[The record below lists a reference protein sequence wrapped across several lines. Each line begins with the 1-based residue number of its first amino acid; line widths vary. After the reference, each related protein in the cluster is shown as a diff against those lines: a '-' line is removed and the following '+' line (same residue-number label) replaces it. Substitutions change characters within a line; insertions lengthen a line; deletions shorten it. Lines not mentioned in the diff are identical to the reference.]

1 MFIKVKRIE
10 SFIGMYSPMK
20 IKINGEVIDKIKVK
34 QEKVINVEDDQ
45 TYLQVLEGGRKSNTL
60 KIDGNTEVIVENSI
74 LNYIV
79 YIPVVILLIL
89 TLYIDMSEAYRAV
102 AFAIILAIKFI
113 YHFFVNFSSV
123 KIS

>member
-1 MFIKVKRIE
+1 MSKMTRLIYRF
-10 SFIGMYSPMK
+10 SM
-20 IKINGEVIDKIKVK
+20 
-34 QEKVINVEDDQ
+34 
-45 TYLQVLEGGRKSNTL
+45 GGRKSNTL
-60 KIDGNTEVIVENSI
+60 KIDGNTEVIVKNSI

-102 AFAIILAIKFI
+102 AFAIILAITFI